1 MLRRQIS
8 EVQNRGKLSFNDRVN
23 IAVSIVI
30 KEFPYA
36 KLYEVDGVAL
46 GGPTDDPAKID
57 HIKVVFQNVGATT
70 VIINETSPGNFSSPI
85 LIDAPWGE
93 DLIIN
98 WPMDLDYANEL
109 KVVAGFTKPFR
120 TITLHKPLGP
130 RPGNPLLI
138 FDYGPSH
145 IFVDTVTG
153 DVTMRE

>member
-1 MLRRQIS
+1 MRS
-8 EVQNRGKLSFNDRVN
+8 NDGSSRVLTSGP
-23 IAVSIVI
+23 IITVYSRHV
-30 KEFPYA
+30 KRETEFQRSCQHRSVYCNQGIP
-36 KLYEVDGVAL
+36 
-46 GGPTDDPAKID
+46 
-57 HIKVVFQNVGATT
+57 NVGATT

-120 TITLHKPLGP
+120 TVTLRKPLGP